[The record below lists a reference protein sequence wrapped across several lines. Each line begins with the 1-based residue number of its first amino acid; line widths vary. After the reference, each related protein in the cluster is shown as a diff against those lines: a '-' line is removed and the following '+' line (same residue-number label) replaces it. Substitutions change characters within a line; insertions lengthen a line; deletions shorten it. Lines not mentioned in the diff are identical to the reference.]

1 MGLSLGIF
9 AGVGAGVGAGIGA
22 GIGAGCAEK
31 AARPPA
37 PSKSAAVAP
46 ATREDLAAFVRQYA
60 ATNRFSLGQPK
71 SITPTPDGTSVLF
84 LRSPARSFVQDLYE
98 LDLAT
103 GRERTLLT
111 ADGLLK
117 GGEENLTAEE
127 LARRERMRLS
137 SRGIVGYSL
146 SEDGKTL
153 LVPLSGR
160 LFLVTRETGG
170 VREITS
176 DAGYPIDPRLS
187 RDGSKLACVRAG
199 DLYVTDL
206 VSGVE
211 ARLTHASGTITHA
224 TAEFIA
230 QEEMDRREG
239 YWWSPDGT
247 RIAYQETDTS
257 GLETFHIADPM
268 NPGKEPESWPYP
280 RAGKA
285 NARVRLGIMPSA
297 GGETAWVEWDREAF
311 PYLASV
317 TWDKGGPLTILVQN
331 RHQTEQRLLAVND
344 RTGATTTM
352 LTERDPAWLNIAPDV
367 PRWLGDGSGFLWRS
381 ESEGAWRL
389 ELRGKDGSLSRV
401 IAEPAIGLRSL
412 LHVNE
417 ELQTVF
423 VAASPEPTEQ
433 HVWALPLGKGENK
446 GERAR
451 LTSGAG
457 VHSAVFADRGPSMVI
472 TSSTLDG
479 ELRYFATDGRSPRGR
494 ELESRGEAPML
505 TPRVELVSLGGEK
518 DLRAM
523 VIRPAGMEKGKKYPV
538 LVSVY
543 GGPHA
548 QVVNAARR
556 GYLLHQYFAEHG
568 FIVVTI
574 DGRGTPGR
582 GRTWE
587 RAIKNDFIGV
597 ALDDQIEGLQQLAR
611 RVPEMDLSRVGI
623 FGWSF
628 GGYFSA
634 MAAMRRPDV
643 FHAGVAGA
651 PVCDWRD
658 YDTHYT
664 ERYIGLPQENGAPYD
679 AGNVLT
685 YCKDLSVPLM
695 IIHGTAD
702 DNVYFMHSLKMTE
715 ALFRAGKRFEF
726 LPLAGFTHMVPDPVV
741 SERLQGRIAE
751 FFVRELAR

>member
-1 MGLSLGIF
+1 MS
-9 AGVGAGVGAGIGA
+9 
-22 GIGAGCAEK
+22 
-31 AARPPA
+31 
-37 PSKSAAVAP
+37 

-60 ATNRFSLGQPK
+60 ATNRFSLGQPR
-71 SITPTPDGTSVLF
+71 SITPTPDGRSVLF

-111 ADGLLK
+111 ADALLR
-117 GGEENLTAEE
+117 GGEETLTAEE

-146 SEDGKTL
+146 SEDGRTL

-160 LFLVTRETGG
+160 LFLVTRETGS
-170 VREITS
+170 VREIQS
-176 DAGYPIDPRLS
+176 ESGYPIDPRLS
-187 RDGSKLACVRAG
+187 RDGSKLACVRGG
-199 DLYVTDL
+199 DLFVTDL
-206 VSGVE
+206 RSGAE
-211 ARLTHASGTITHA
+211 TRLTHASGTITYGA
-224 TAEFIA
+224 AEFIA

-285 NARVRLGIMPSA
+285 NARVRLGVMASV
-297 GGETAWVEWDREAF
+297 GGETAWVEWDRDAF

-331 RHQTEQRLLAVND
+331 RHQTEQRLLAVDD
-344 RTGATTTM
+344 RTGATTIL

-367 PRWLGDGSGFLWRS
+367 PKWLGDGSGFLWRS

-389 ELRGKDGSLSRV
+389 ELRGKDGSVSRV
-401 IAEPAIGLRSL
+401 IAEPSFGLRSL

-417 ELQTVF
+417 ELGTAYV
-423 VAASPEPTEQ
+423 VASPEPTEQ
-433 HVWALPLGKGENK
+433 HVWALPLGK

-457 VHSAVFADRGPSMVI
+457 VHSAVFADRGAAMVI
-472 TSSTLDG
+472 TSNTLGG
-479 ELRYFATDGRSPRGR
+479 ELRYLAMDGRSPQGR
-494 ELESRGEAPML
+494 EIESRGETPLL
-505 TPRVELVSLGGEK
+505 TPRVEAMSLGGEK

-523 VIRPAGMEKGKKYPV
+523 VIRPSVMEKGKKYPV

-548 QVVNAARR
+548 QVVNATRR

-568 FIVVTI
+568 FIVVSI

-582 GRTWE
+582 GRAWE
-587 RAIKNDFIGV
+587 RAIRNDFIGV
-597 ALDDQIEGLQQLAR
+597 ALDDQVEGLQQLAR

-623 FGWSF
+623 YGWSF

-664 ERYIGLPQENGAPYD
+664 ERYIGLPQENAAAYD

-685 YCKDLSVPLM
+685 YCKDLRVPLM